1 MSLYRYKIYGF
12 YEMCDVKYEIQHVC
26 YTYTPLQYISE
37 KSLDLMSLRDSYRIC
52 KLDNSL

>member
-12 YEMCDVKYEIQHVC
+12 YAMCHVKYEIQHVC
-26 YTYTPLQYISE
+26 YTYTPLQYIYE
-37 KSLDLMSLRDSYRIC
+37 KSLDLMSLQHSYRIC